1 MQKTTATTV
10 DAYLAS
16 QPAEVQAALSKVRKA
31 VRAAAPK
38 AEEMISYHM
47 PLYKYQRIHL
57 VGFCAFT
64 NHCSFFPM
72 SHAVMKTFA
81 EELKD
86 YDTSGAT
93 VRFPAGKPLPSTLI
107 KKIVAARLA
116 ENEALAFKR
125 DQKKLA
131 KKSPPKKAAPKKAT
145 TKKAAP
151 KKKTAKKIAKK
162 KTSSK

>member
-1 MQKTTATTV
+1 MQKTTTKTV

-16 QPAEVQAALSKVRKA
+16 QPADVQATLSKVRKA
-31 VRAAAPK
+31 VLAAAPK

-72 SHAVMKTFA
+72 SHAVMKMFA

-107 KKIVAARLA
+107 KKIVAARLL
-116 ENEALAFKR
+116 ENDELAVKR
-125 DQKKLA
+125 EQKKLA
-131 KKSPPKKAAPKKAT
+131 KKSAPKKAAPKKA
-145 TKKAAP
+145 AP
-151 KKKTAKKIAKK
+151 KKSPKK

>member
-1 MQKTTATTV
+1 MQKTTAKTV

-16 QPAEVQAALSKVRKA
+16 QPADVQATLSKVRKA
-31 VRAAAPK
+31 IRAAAPK
-38 AEEMISYHM
+38 AEEKISYHM
-47 PLYKYQRIHL
+47 PLYKHHLHL

-72 SHAVMKTFA
+72 SHAVMKMFA

-93 VRFPAGKPLPSTLI
+93 IRFPVGKPLPATLI
-107 KKIVAARLA
+107 KKIVAARIM
-116 ENEALAFKR
+116 ENEAIATQR
-125 DQKKLA
+125 EQKKLS
-131 KKSPPKKAAPKKAT
+131 KKPAPKKAT
-145 TKKAAP
+145 AKQVAP
-151 KKKTAKKIAKK
+151 KKKTVKKIAKK